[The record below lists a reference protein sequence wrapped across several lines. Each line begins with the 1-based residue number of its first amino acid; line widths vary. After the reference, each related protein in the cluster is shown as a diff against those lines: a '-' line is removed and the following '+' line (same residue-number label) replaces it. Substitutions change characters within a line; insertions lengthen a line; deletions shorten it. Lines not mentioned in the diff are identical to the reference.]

1 MIDSMDYTVG
11 SLVKVRGREWV
22 VLPDSSEDLLR
33 PLGGQLPAFER
44 EQRVARL
51 GTFPR
56 RLLVATDCLSEG
68 VNLQDHFNAVVH
80 YDLSWNP
87 TRHEQREGRVDR
99 YGQPSSTVRTLTY
112 YGVDNQIDGIV
123 LEVLLRKHRT
133 IRSSLGISVAV
144 PASTQEV
151 VQALMQGVMLR
162 GKKILG
168 GGQLNFL
175 DVDSG
180 FGSAQL
186 AELNAQWENATEKER
201 ISRTLFAQSTL
212 DAQEVAQ
219 EWAAMRDAIGS
230 GVDVRSF
237 VTQAVQ
243 LHGGTVS
250 PEPALD
256 CWRVLLPEGA
266 LQDAAHGERIL
277 LARFELPVS
286 DSALYLSR
294 THPLIEDLAAYV
306 VSGALD
312 PVMGGFARR
321 CGAMRTQAVTRRTT
335 LLLLRFRHHLV
346 TRRQEQVSQ
355 MLAEESLLAAFEGAP
370 EAARWLSP
378 EEAEHLLSAV
388 PESNIAPQQATHFVG
403 QVTAEFEQHLRPHV
417 DPLAVERAKELLAAH
432 RRVRA
437 ASRQTG
443 VRHEVTPIC
452 QPMCS
457 PLLCCCPQPAEQGG
471 PQCRRP
477 PVCPSAA

>member
-312 PVMGGFARR
+312 PVMGGLCPALRGHAHPGRHPPDNAAAAPLPPPSGDPPTGAGQPDARR
-321 CGAMRTQAVTRRTT
+321 RKPPGSVRGRTRGRTLAVAAGGGTPALRCTR
-335 LLLLRFRHHLV
+335 
-346 TRRQEQVSQ
+346 EQYR
-355 MLAEESLLAAFEGAP
+355 P
-370 EAARWLSP
+370 
-378 EEAEHLLSAV
+378 
-388 PESNIAPQQATHFVG
+388 
-403 QVTAEFEQHLRPHV
+403 TAG
-417 DPLAVERAKELLAAH
+417 DPLRWPGD

-437 ASRQTG
+437 ASPPPCRPACCRTRQRTAG
-443 VRHEVTPIC
+443 RAPPRAGR
-452 QPMCS
+452 QPTDWGA
-457 PLLCCCPQPAEQGG
+457 P
-471 PQCRRP
+471 
-477 PVCPSAA
+477 